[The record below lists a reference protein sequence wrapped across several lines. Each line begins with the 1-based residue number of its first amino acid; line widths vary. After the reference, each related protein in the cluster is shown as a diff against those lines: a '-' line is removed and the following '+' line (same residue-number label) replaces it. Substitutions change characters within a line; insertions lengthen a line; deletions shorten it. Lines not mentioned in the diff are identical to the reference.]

1 MSGLVVLLLRLLLAV
16 SLYAFLILGF
26 FTLWRDIKQ
35 QGMLLA
41 SRRVPPISLRIQSG
55 DSSPQVRHFLLPEI
69 TLGRD
74 PACECPLDNETVSA
88 RHARLSYHH
97 SQWWLED
104 LNSSNG
110 TILNQARLTLPT
122 VIISGD
128 VFTCGNASIIISLS
142 GAE

>member
-35 QGMLLA
+35 QGVLLV

-55 DSSPQVRHFLLPEI
+55 KSSPQVRHFLLPEI
-69 TLGRD
+69 TVGRD
-74 PACECPLDNETVSA
+74 PACECPLDNDTVSA

-97 SQWWLED
+97 NQWWIED
-104 LNSSNG
+104 LHSSNG
-110 TILNQARLTLPT
+110 TTLNQVTLTLPT
-122 VIISGD
+122 VVISGD
-128 VFTCGNASIIISLS
+128 EFTCGDASIIISL
-142 GAE
+142 AETK